1 MWCYE
6 CVSSAYEGACSLLR
20 HRCWALCGSANY
32 QRYVPLLDAELTF
45 STVALTTRLAEL
57 TRAPTHSL
65 AHTYCREILLLSCL
79 VGGGVCSWP
88 FTQKQPQRR
97 SPPSPSASSSRLKV
111 HRREMGEDWSRCNLA
126 TSVFPCS
133 PGLIDTL
140 YYYNWSLMYVW
151 YKTAYS
157 SGEPTTSN
165 HPTWQLPWAHLSFL
179 ACFSSLFWFYEVQQP
194 LPPAKPLPSL
204 RLPEPKLLQE
214 VYPLVYWTTTT

>member
-1 MWCYE
+1 MIAFDTIAKHGRFLLSKLIELFAVCAFIEKTSQVWCYE

-111 HRREMGEDWSRCNLA
+111 HRREMGED
-126 TSVFPCS
+126 
-133 PGLIDTL
+133 
-140 YYYNWSLMYVW
+140 
-151 YKTAYS
+151 
-157 SGEPTTSN
+157 
-165 HPTWQLPWAHLSFL
+165 
-179 ACFSSLFWFYEVQQP
+179 
-194 LPPAKPLPSL
+194 
-204 RLPEPKLLQE
+204 
-214 VYPLVYWTTTT
+214 